1 MTLANTITLFRLFL
15 VPLLVAFLFSEAEVA
30 KYWAAALFLIAGL
43 SDCLDGHLARRRD
56 EVSVFGKVVDPLAD
70 KLIVLTALFALVKRG
85 LVNIWLAIVLLVKE
99 AVLVLGAAWLI
110 CVKRRVIS
118 AHVWGKVAAVV
129 LYAGTFL
136 TILEL
141 SWGPVLMAMGVSISL
156 AAGLYYLFVALT
168 GSTEEI
174 G

>member
-1 MTLANTITLFRLFL
+1 M
-15 VPLLVAFLFSEAEVA
+15 S
-30 KYWAAALFLIAGL
+30 
-43 SDCLDGHLARRRD
+43 
-56 EVSVFGKVVDPLAD
+56 
-70 KLIVLTALFALVKRG
+70 
-85 LVNIWLAIVLLVKE
+85 
-99 AVLVLGAAWLI
+99 
-110 CVKRRVIS
+110 
-118 AHVWGKVAAVV
+118 GKVAAVV
-129 LYAGTFL
+129 LCAGTFL